1 MLTEAFTLRDYRGA
15 QMNIKDTIMILLKDG
30 FILVFN
36 QNKLDIVRTAEALIK
51 AGINNME
58 VTCRINK
65 PLEKLARLRKEL
77 PDFAAGTASLIDWP
91 EMLDVYNKANPQDP
105 LPSVQEVVE
114 AGASYLVS
122 AVNFSGASYKKYA
135 GQLPIIPGCGSAT
148 EVVSQFSKGANL
160 CKIFPAKQLGGPAF
174 VKAIDPAIHK
184 TISLVPT
191 GGTNPGNIPEYI
203 DAGILV
209 LGGSFSMIEKATM
222 NKIIDEQDYNLLA
235 KELAIIK
242 QLIDRLRAEKYPD
255 IDFSKASLEQISQV
269 TGRNFN
275 IA

>member
-1 MLTEAFTLRDYRGA
+1 MD
-15 QMNIKDTIMILLKDG
+15 IKGTITTLLKDG

-36 QNKLDIVRTAEALIK
+36 QNKLDIVKTAEALIK

-91 EMLDVYNKANPQDP
+91 EMIDVYNKANPQDP
-105 LPSVQEVVE
+105 LPSVQEVVD

-122 AVNFSGASYKKYA
+122 AVNFSEASYKKYT

-160 CKIFPAKQLGGPAF
+160 CKVFPAKQLGGPAF

-191 GGTNPGNIPEYI
+191 GGTNPGNIPDYI
-203 DAGILV
+203 NAGVLV

-222 NKIIDEQDYNLLA
+222 NKIIDEQDYDLLA
-235 KELAIIK
+235 KELIIIK
-242 QLIDRLRAEKYPD
+242 QLIDNLRAEKYPD
-255 IDFSKASLEQISQV
+255 IDFSKASIEQISNT

-275 IA
+275 IT

>member
-1 MLTEAFTLRDYRGA
+1 MMD
-15 QMNIKDTIMILLKDG
+15 IKDTITTLLKDG

-36 QNKLDIVRTAEALIK
+36 QNKLDIVKTAEALIK

-65 PLEKLARLRKEL
+65 PLEKFARLRKEL

-91 EMLDVYNKANPQDP
+91 EMLDVYNQANPQDP

-122 AVNFSGASYKKYA
+122 AVNFSSDSYKKYA
-135 GQLPIIPGCGSAT
+135 GQLPIIPGCGSVT

-160 CKIFPAKQLGGPAF
+160 CKVFPAKHLGGPAF

-191 GGTNPGNIPEYI
+191 GGTNPGNIPDYI
-203 DAGILV
+203 NAGVLV

-222 NKIIDEQDYNLLA
+222 NKIIDEQDYILLA
-235 KELAIIK
+235 KELTIIK

-255 IDFSKASLEQISQV
+255 IDFSKASIEQISSS